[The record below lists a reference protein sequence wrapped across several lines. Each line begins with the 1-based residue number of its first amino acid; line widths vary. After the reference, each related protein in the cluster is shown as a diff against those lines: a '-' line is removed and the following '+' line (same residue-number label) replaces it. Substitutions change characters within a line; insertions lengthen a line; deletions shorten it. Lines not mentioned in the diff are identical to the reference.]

1 MGIRTLGGLVA
12 DSPESKDAVKN
23 TVSSTVPEGQAQSE
37 PAKPAKKAP
46 APKKSTKSAQPKAEK
61 TPAPAPAADP
71 AVKKVARKPAVKK
84 ASAKTAAAAKAPA
97 KKPATAKRTPKTAAA
112 DKPVPEAAP
121 AAPAAEPAKTPRK
134 KSTKQPEPLRGKD
147 TVTEARRLSGWDFA
161 TWRMATDDPV
171 MRSTII
177 GLLVLEKSPDWDRL
191 KQRYERA
198 TRLAPVLR
206 SVVVE
211 GPIGIQSPRIVVDP
225 NFDLSYHMRR
235 FSMPKGS
242 TWSDVLADARRQSM
256 TDFDKE
262 RPLWRVTL
270 LEGLPGG
277 KAALILKLHHAIA
290 DGQGAVHLGMALLDF
305 TPEGMDLG
313 PMPAAPEPAVLDTT
327 GFLQAVVRNNLGWVA
342 RTAEDAV
349 KGIGPLAIA
358 AIKNPTELIGR
369 VKGTTESVM
378 RFTKVPLG
386 PLSPIMQ
393 QRSINYHFDT
403 IDMDFAQF
411 RKAAK
416 ARERTVNDLFLA
428 AISVGMHRYH
438 EKMGRPVD
446 ELRMNMP
453 ISLRSS
459 GDETNAVTIARF
471 EIPVSNA
478 IDDVLEAAAETVR
491 SWRAEPALKL
501 ADSLAELTRFL
512 PPELV
517 SAAAQTSDLTASNV
531 PGVPVP
537 VWLAGAQVERMYP
550 LVGTIGAAINVTML
564 TYNGVASVGVSTDDA
579 AVDDRDE
586 LVRSLRH
593 GFREVIGAPVL
604 AGNPLTIR

>member
-1 MGIRTLGGLVA
+1 MA

-290 DGQGAVHLGMALLDF
+290 DGQGAVQLGMALLDF

-537 VWLAGAQVERMYP
+537 VWLAGARVERMYP

>member
-1 MGIRTLGGLVA
+1 
-12 DSPESKDAVKN
+12 
-23 TVSSTVPEGQAQSE
+23 
-37 PAKPAKKAP
+37 
-46 APKKSTKSAQPKAEK
+46 
-61 TPAPAPAADP
+61 
-71 AVKKVARKPAVKK
+71 
-84 ASAKTAAAAKAPA
+84 
-97 KKPATAKRTPKTAAA
+97 
-112 DKPVPEAAP
+112 
-121 AAPAAEPAKTPRK
+121 
-134 KSTKQPEPLRGKD
+134 
-147 TVTEARRLSGWDFA
+147 
-161 TWRMATDDPV
+161 
-171 MRSTII
+171 
-177 GLLVLEKSPDWDRL
+177 
-191 KQRYERA
+191 
-198 TRLAPVLR
+198 
-206 SVVVE
+206 
-211 GPIGIQSPRIVVDP
+211 
-225 NFDLSYHMRR
+225 
-235 FSMPKGS
+235 MPKGS

-262 RPLWRVTL
+262 RPLWRMTL

-290 DGQGAVHLGMALLDF
+290 DGQGAVQLGLALLDF
-305 TPEGMDLG
+305 TPEGVDLG
-313 PMPAAPEPAVLDTT
+313 PMPPAPEPAVLDST
-327 GFLQAVVRNNLGWVA
+327 GFMQAVIRNNVGWVA
-342 RTAEDAV
+342 KTAEDAI
-349 KGIGPLAIA
+349 KGLGPLTIA
-358 AIKNPTELIGR
+358 AIKNPSELISR
-369 VKGTTESVM
+369 VRGTTESVL

-403 IDMDFAQF
+403 IDMDFAQY
-411 RKAAK
+411 RAAAK
-416 ARERTVNDLFLA
+416 ERGRTVNDLFLG
-428 AISVGMHRYH
+428 AISLGMNRYH

-478 IDDVLEAAAETVR
+478 LDDVLEAAAETVR

-501 ADSLAELTRFL
+501 ADNLAELTRFL
-512 PPELV
+512 PPDLV

-537 VWLAGAQVERMYP
+537 VWLAGAKVERMYP

-586 LVRSLRH
+586 LVRSLRY
-593 GFREVIGAPVL
+593 GFREVIGAPVF